1 MSRIKT
7 DIKKFGDF
15 ITNTIVGC
23 RFVGFSSD
31 QELFI
36 EFDYEDDALKL
47 NAAQLLQA
55 KFAEVK
61 KVIIVERVDIGRAK
75 KMVDDLNKMLQETE
89 EKPKKLLDI
98 ESF

>member
-1 MSRIKT
+1 VIET
-7 DIKKFGDF
+7 DLKKFGDF

-47 NAAQLLQA
+47 NAAQLLQVE
-55 KFAEVK
+55 FSEVK
-61 KVIIVERVDIGRAK
+61 KVIFVERVDINQAK
-75 KMVDDLNKMLQETE
+75 KMVDDLNKLLRETE
-89 EKPKKLLDI
+89 EKEKPKTLLDI

>member
-1 MSRIKT
+1 MEKI

-36 EFDYEDDALKL
+36 EFEYEEDDDLKL
-47 NAAQLLQA
+47 NAALLLQSE
-55 KFAEVK
+55 FDEVK
-61 KVIIVERVDIGRAK
+61 KVIIVERVNVNKAK
-75 KMVDDLNKMLQETE
+75 AMVDDLNKMLRETE
-89 EKPKKLLDI
+89 EKPKQLLDI

>member
-1 MSRIKT
+1 MGGIKT

-23 RFVGFSSD
+23 RFVGFSSE

-36 EFDYEDDALKL
+36 EFDYDDDALKL

-61 KVIIVERVDIGRAK
+61 KVIIVERVDIARAK

>member
-1 MSRIKT
+1 MEKIDLT
-7 DIKKFGDF
+7 KFGNF

-36 EFDYEDDALKL
+36 EFDYDDDALKL
-47 NAAQLLQA
+47 NAAQLLQVE
-55 KFAEVK
+55 FPEVK
-61 KVIIVERVDIGRAK
+61 KVIFVERVNVSQAK
-75 KMVDDLNKMLQETE
+75 KMVDDLNKLLEEGE

>member
-1 MSRIKT
+1 MEKIDLT
-7 DIKKFGDF
+7 KFGNF

-36 EFDYEDDALKL
+36 EFDYDDDALKL

-55 KFAEVK
+55 EFAEVK
-61 KVIIVERVDIGRAK
+61 KVIIVERVNISQAK
-75 KMVDDLNKMLQETE
+75 KMVDDLNKLLGEMEE
-89 EKPKKLLDI
+89 KEKPKQLLGI